1 MASSIKYQVVIDTN
15 VFLSA
20 ILWNGNPDKV
30 LTLWKRKRIT
40 LLLSPS
46 LAQEIQTVLEK
57 SGTSAVDIKVF
68 MQALKN
74 NSIKLVPKTKCT
86 ICRDPD
92 DNQILA
98 LAIDGNANYIVTGDR
113 DLLTLTKIKRVAIVK
128 PKEFL
133 KIIKSQKNYLR

>member
-1 MASSIKYQVVIDTN
+1 MPSSTKYQVVIDTN

-30 LTLWKRKRIT
+30 LKLWKGKSIV

-46 LAQEIQTVLEK
+46 LAEKIQTVLER
-57 SGTSAVDIKVF
+57 SEATTFDINVF
-68 MQALKN
+68 MESLKN
-74 NSIKLVPKTKCT
+74 NSIKLVPKTTYT

-98 LAIDGNANYIVTGDR
+98 LATDGKADYIITGDK
-113 DLLTLTKIKRVAIVK
+113 DLLALGTIEGIPIVK
-128 PKEFL
+128 PKDFL
-133 KIIKSQKNYLR
+133 RLAR